1 MRKDTLF
8 GADVKGYFITY
19 RLKGVNAD
27 GLVNALKR
35 RNLSVYDYKKIDGKR
50 FYLTLK
56 SEERQ
61 KFFAIA
67 EEMCYTD
74 IAEVKKSGRLY
85 PLACLLRNFGLII
98 GALIFALA
106 AVYAD
111 GFILEYSFV
120 GSGSVYYREA
130 EEYLSSHGAK
140 IRSRFSALDLDELSD
155 GLLASSNRFSFAECS
170 KKGNVLYVR
179 LASAS
184 QAPERLSGVAT
195 ELKSDVDGIIEKIK
209 VYRGRALFSEGD
221 SVKKG
226 DVLVDGLISDGETT
240 LDVNVIASA
249 TLLTKTDFVYRSRN
263 DDEEDRAVVFALA
276 SLEYDESLEE
286 SVTKSFDGT
295 AYVYKVRVTTRR
307 TVFAG

>member
-1 MRKDTLF
+1 M
-8 GADVKGYFITY
+8 KGYFITY

-27 GLVNALKR
+27 GFVNTLKR
-35 RNLSVYDYKKIDGKR
+35 RNLSVYDYKKTDRKT

-56 SEERQ
+56 SEDSR

-67 EEMCYTD
+67 EEMCYTN
-74 IAEVKKSGRLY
+74 ITEAKKGGRRY
-85 PLACLLRNFGLII
+85 PLVYLLRNFGLIV
-98 GALIFALA
+98 GALLFAFA

-120 GSGSVYYREA
+120 GSGSVYCREA

-140 IRSRFSALDLDELSD
+140 IRSRFSDLDLDALSD
-155 GLLASSNRFSFAECS
+155 GLSASSSRFSFAECY
-170 KKGNVLYVR
+170 KKGNVLCVQ

-184 QAPERLSGVAT
+184 QAPKRLSGTAT

-209 VYRGRALFSEGD
+209 VYRGRALFAEGD
-221 SVKKG
+221 EVKKG
-226 DVLVDGLISDGETT
+226 DVLVDGVITDGETT
-240 LDVNVIASA
+240 LNVNVVASA
-249 TLLTKTDFVYRSRN
+249 TLVTRTDFIYRSKS
-263 DDEEDRAVVFALA
+263 DDEEERAVVFALA
-276 SLEYDESLEE
+276 SLEYDENLEE
-286 SVTKSFDGT
+286 IVTKSFDGT